1 MTWWCECFHSVLH
14 IYCLFGHFV
23 FVPDSYASN
32 LFLIFFKTKLLTCL
46 QSSFYSFPWYF
57 SKTVSD
63 TIKYNSVCQYMTGW
77 NCLAAIP
84 QSVTGM
90 LSVCFSMI
98 TTASTVWKL
107 QFWTQSIFQT
117 IQTHKQDMKAKACC
131 WMMLHLVAVYMLR
144 HAITGTAWWDGS
156 SLIVA
161 QWSQSTPQPIN
172 PDWETTPPTDSLHRV
187 MKHCL

>member
-1 MTWWCECFHSVLH
+1 MDGWMDGFSLRQ
-14 IYCLFGHFV
+14 
-23 FVPDSYASN
+23 
-32 LFLIFFKTKLLTCL
+32 KLLTCL
-46 QSSFYSFPWYF
+46 QSGFYSFPWYF

-90 LSVCFSMI
+90 LSICFSMI

-117 IQTHKQDMKAKACC
+117 IQTRKQDMKAKACC
-131 WMMLHLVAVYMLR
+131 WMRLHLVAVYMLH
-144 HAITGTAWWDGS
+144 HAITVTAWWDS
-156 SLIVA
+156 SALIVT

-172 PDWETTPPTDSLHRV
+172 NIQIERQHHPLTACTEPWNTAFKSPYWYA
-187 MKHCL
+187 